1 MVYTTLVFALA
12 AVSASPVNQPITVK
26 VSKKAVASGAQ
37 RHSNSVKAAMNR
49 FAATT
54 GQEPLSNSQNEFYS
68 AAITVGNGQQF
79 TVDLDTGSSDVWL
92 RGGNCQSSDNSC
104 NGNKVDVTDSSL
116 TDSGQTW
123 STSYGSGSVSGEIY
137 TGPISLAGATASNLP
152 FGASTS
158 ETGFSGVADGLLGL
172 GFDSISQISSTLG
185 QSANFFDAL
194 GYSGNQNRFS
204 FYLSDAADKDDGE
217 VTLGGVDT
225 TKFTGTINYVPLN
238 AQTYWQFD
246 SSKLKFTAGSQS
258 GTIGGSSISDTGTTL
273 VVLGT
278 SQANAINKGIGAGAY
293 DSTNGVYPIDC
304 GIATTG
310 KPITLTFPKFSLSIP
325 AKYYVLSNGD
335 GTCVSGI
342 TQGAGNGVPNIFGD
356 ILTRAYYTIYDKA
369 NNQVGFAL
377 AKHP

>member
-1 MVYTTLVFALA
+1 MVYSTLVFALA

-26 VSKKAVASGAQ
+26 VSKKAVASGVQ
-37 RHSNSVKAAMNR
+37 RHASVLRATLNR
-49 FAATT
+49 FATT
-54 GQEPLSNSQNEFYS
+54 GQEPLVNAQNEFYS
-68 AAITVGNGQQF
+68 AAITVGNGQSF

-92 RGGNCQSSDNSC
+92 RGANCQSSDSSC
-104 NGNKVDVTDSSL
+104 NGNKVDVSDSTLS
-116 TDSGQTW
+116 DSGQTW

-158 ETGFSGVADGLLGL
+158 ETGFAGVADGLLGL

-194 GYSGNQNRFS
+194 GYSGSQNKFA

-217 VTLGGVDT
+217 ITLGGVDSS
-225 TKFTGTINYVPLN
+225 KFTGTINYVPLN

-246 SSKLKFTAGSQS
+246 SSKLKFTAGSQT

-273 VVLGT
+273 IVLGT
-278 SQANAINKGIGAGAY
+278 SQANAINKGIGANAY
-293 DSTNGVYPIDC
+293 DSSNGVYPIDC
-304 GIATTG
+304 GIASTG
-310 KPITLTFPKFSLSIP
+310 KPITFAFSKFTLSVP

-356 ILTRAYYTIYDKA
+356 ILTRAYYTVYDKA